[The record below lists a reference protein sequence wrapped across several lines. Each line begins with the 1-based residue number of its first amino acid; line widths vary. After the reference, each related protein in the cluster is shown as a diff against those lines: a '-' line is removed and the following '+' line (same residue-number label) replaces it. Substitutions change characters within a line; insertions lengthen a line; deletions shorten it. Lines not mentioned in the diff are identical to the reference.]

1 MFLAYWVHD
10 LNPFI
15 FRFSGDFGVRYYGVA
30 YLMGFIGGAL
40 LLHAYAKA
48 RRSKLPSEQ
57 IADLIIAIVI
67 GVLVGGRLGSYL
79 LYDGWESFRS
89 DPLGIFKVWNGGM
102 ASHGGFIGVTIALIW
117 FSRKQRIPFF
127 HLADLIVSVAPLGLF
142 FGRIAN
148 FINGELWGKIS
159 VVPWAVIFPLSAPE
173 GTPVSEIAP
182 RHPSQLYEAGLEGL
196 LLLAF
201 MQWRFWKTDVVR
213 RHPGRMAGEFLVSY
227 AIVRVIGEIFREPD
241 SGINLIW
248 GLSRGTF
255 YSGFLI
261 IAGLVLIFR
270 KPGAPQE
277 NQPN

>member
-10 LNPFI
+10 LSPFI
-15 FRFSGDFGVRYYGVA
+15 IRFSGDFGIRYYGVA

-48 RRSKLPSEQ
+48 GRSSLPAGQ
-57 IADLIIAIVI
+57 IADLIIVIVI

-79 LYDGWESFRS
+79 LYDGWESFKA

-102 ASHGGFIGVTIALIW
+102 ASHGGFIGVAIALVW

-142 FGRIAN
+142 FGRVAN
-148 FINGELWGKIS
+148 FVNGELWGKIS

-173 GTPVSEIAP
+173 GTPVSQIPP
-182 RHPSQLYEAGLEGL
+182 RHPSQLYEAGMEGL
-196 LLLAF
+196 LLFAF
-201 MQWRFWKTDVVR
+201 MQWRFWKTDAAR
-213 RHPGRMAGEFLVSY
+213 LQPGRMAGEFLIAY
-227 AIVRVIGEIFREPD
+227 ALVRVVGEIFREPD
-241 SGINLIW
+241 AGIALIW

-255 YSGFLI
+255 YSIFLI
-261 IAGLVLIFR
+261 IAGTLLILR
-270 KPGAPQE
+270 AHRLGSEQ
-277 NQPN
+277 QPR